1 VKRAVAGAIAGGLA
15 AGSFAVE
22 ITRTGSIRLLPGFA
36 APPKDEDPIEA
47 ELRELRRQDG
57 CG

>member
-1 VKRAVAGAIAGGLA
+1 VKRAVAGAIAGGLQP
-15 AGSFAVE
+15 GTFAIE
-22 ITRTGSIRLLPGFA
+22 ITRAGTIRLLPSA
-36 APPKDEDPIEA
+36 ALSTEDVDPIEA